1 LQSCQTLEDP
11 HEQLRKFR
19 ETHSYTQRYVRG
31 IRWEYI
37 LCGRGEETLLLLP
50 GSPGLGEVAF
60 QLILR
65 FEHIYRIISPGY
77 PAGITTVAGLV
88 DGLVDIMTC
97 EQISQVYI
105 VGGSYSGM
113 IAQQFVRLYPEKVK
127 ILVLDH
133 AGVPRRDR
141 TKKYKCY
148 RCVISILPLFIIR
161 SLLKLG
167 KTLSMLSM
175 PVYRSFWN
183 AYFDEIIATLKKED
197 YLSRVQVCIDF
208 DQNYTFTGDDL
219 LHWPG
224 DMLIIESDNDPYVSS
239 QEREALRA
247 LYTKAQVHT
256 FHNTSHFAWATEVE
270 AFLDVIEHFL
280 RDGK

>member
-1 LQSCQTLEDP
+1 MRSRNKLEDP

-19 ETHSYTQRYVRG
+19 ATHSYTNRYVNG
-31 IRWEYI
+31 VRWEYI

-65 FEHIYRIISPGY
+65 FEQEYRVISPGY
-77 PAGITTVAGLV
+77 PEGVTTVAGLV
-88 DGLVDIMTC
+88 DGLVDILAS
-97 EQISQVYI
+97 EHISQVCM

-133 AGVPRRDR
+133 AGIPRRDR
-141 TKKYKCY
+141 TKKYKFY
-148 RCVISILPLFIIR
+148 HRVIASLPLFIMRI
-161 SLLKLG
+161 LLKLG
-167 KTLSMLSM
+167 KSLSMLSM

-183 AYFDEIIATLKKED
+183 AYFDEIIAILKKED

-208 DQNYTFTGDDL
+208 DQNYIFTGDDL
-219 LHWPG
+219 LHWSG
-224 DMLIIESDNDPYVSS
+224 DMLIIESDNDPYVAQ

-247 LYTKAQVHT
+247 LYPKAQVHT

-280 RDGK
+280 RERK